1 MICCAMTGA
10 VAKQVKVVTN
20 EGVVYVGTLKQF
32 KAFEKVVLIIQGK
45 EYSIPYNNVEAINEV
60 AADTPEQVPAGQ
72 APSEQT
78 PSEAVKEEPVKEEP
92 VKARSRK
99 AKSRKAKSRKEE
111 QPEVDEQPKVVEE
124 PKVVEQPKVV
134 EEPKVVEQ
142 PKVVE
147 EPVVVEQPKVLE
159 SPKALL
165 EEPKVN
171 PEPKA
176 NPEPKVN
183 PEPKAKPEPKV
194 KPEPNP
200 TSKLT
205 GYTGFVLEKGNN
217 VYLDCTSDPKNDE
230 YDNAAVDVLKRQL
243 RRDGFWNVVAD
254 KKDAHLT
261 IICKVDLNKKTS
273 IGIGSPV
280 TGKEEILGDTDQPEN
295 VNDYRRI
302 VWEMY
307 NKHVLTLQR
316 KIENEKVPKQMRKDF
331 TK

>member
-1 MICCAMTGA
+1 MTGA

-99 AKSRKAKSRKEE
+99 AKSRKEE
-111 QPEVDEQPKVVEE
+111 QPEVA
-124 PKVVEQPKVV
+124 EQPKVV

-165 EEPKVN
+165 EEPKV
-171 PEPKA
+171 
-176 NPEPKVN
+176 
-183 PEPKAKPEPKV
+183 

-200 TSKLT
+200 TSKWT

>member
-1 MICCAMTGA
+1 MICCAMTGT

-111 QPEVDEQPKVVEE
+111 QPEVAEQPKVVEE

-134 EEPKVVEQ
+134 EEPK
-142 PKVVE
+142 
-147 EPVVVEQPKVLE
+147 VVEQPKVLE

-176 NPEPKVN
+176 NPEPKV
-183 PEPKAKPEPKV
+183 

-200 TSKLT
+200 TSKWT

>member
-99 AKSRKAKSRKEE
+99 AKSRKEE
-111 QPEVDEQPKVVEE
+111 QPEVA
-124 PKVVEQPKVV
+124 EQPKVV

-200 TSKLT
+200 TSKWT

>member
-111 QPEVDEQPKVVEE
+111 QPEVAEQPKVVEE
-124 PKVVEQPKVV
+124 PKVVEQPKV
-134 EEPKVVEQ
+134 
-142 PKVVE
+142 
-147 EPVVVEQPKVLE
+147 LE

-165 EEPKVN
+165 ESPKALLE
-171 PEPKA
+171 EPKA

>member
-111 QPEVDEQPKVVEE
+111 QPEVA
-124 PKVVEQPKVV
+124 EQPKVV

-171 PEPKA
+171 PEPK
-176 NPEPKVN
+176 
-183 PEPKAKPEPKV
+183 V

-200 TSKLT
+200 TSKWT

>member
-1 MICCAMTGA
+1 MKKVIIILMMICCAMTGT

-99 AKSRKAKSRKEE
+99 EE
-111 QPEVDEQPKVVEE
+111 QPEVA
-124 PKVVEQPKVV
+124 EQPKVV

-165 EEPKVN
+165 ESPNALLE
-171 PEPKA
+171 
-176 NPEPKVN
+176 
-183 PEPKAKPEPKV
+183 EPKV

-200 TSKLT
+200 TSKWT

>member
-99 AKSRKAKSRKEE
+99 AKSRKEE
-111 QPEVDEQPKVVEE
+111 QPEVAEQPKVVEE

-183 PEPKAKPEPKV
+183 PEP
-194 KPEPNP
+194 NP
-200 TSKLT
+200 TSKWT

>member
-1 MICCAMTGA
+1 MKKVIIILMMICCAMTGA

-99 AKSRKAKSRKEE
+99 AKSRKEE
-111 QPEVDEQPKVVEE
+111 QPEVA
-124 PKVVEQPKVV
+124 EQPKVV

-165 EEPKVN
+165 ESPNALLE
-171 PEPKA
+171 
-176 NPEPKVN
+176 
-183 PEPKAKPEPKV
+183 EPKV

-200 TSKLT
+200 TSKWT

-230 YDNAAVDVLKRQL
+230 YDNSAVDVLKRQL

>member
-1 MICCAMTGA
+1 MKKVIIVLMMICCAMTGA

-92 VKARSRK
+92 VKA
-99 AKSRKAKSRKEE
+99 KSRKAKSRKEE
-111 QPEVDEQPKVVEE
+111 QPEVAEQPKVVEE
-124 PKVVEQPKVV
+124 PVVVEQPKVV
-134 EEPKVVEQ
+134 EEPK
-142 PKVVE
+142 
-147 EPVVVEQPKVLE
+147 VVEQPKVLE

-176 NPEPKVN
+176 NPEP
-183 PEPKAKPEPKV
+183 
-194 KPEPNP
+194 NP
-200 TSKLT
+200 TSKWT

>member
-92 VKARSRK
+92 VKEEPVKARSRK
-99 AKSRKAKSRKEE
+99 AKSRKAKYRKEE
-111 QPEVDEQPKVVEE
+111 QPEVAEQPKVVEE
-124 PKVVEQPKVV
+124 PVVVEQPKVV
-134 EEPKVVEQ
+134 EEPK
-142 PKVVE
+142 
-147 EPVVVEQPKVLE
+147 VVEQPKVLE

-183 PEPKAKPEPKV
+183 PEP
-194 KPEPNP
+194 NP
-200 TSKLT
+200 TSKWT

>member
-1 MICCAMTGA
+1 MTGA

-20 EGVVYVGTLKQF
+20 EGVVYVGTLKLF

-99 AKSRKAKSRKEE
+99 AKSRKEE
-111 QPEVDEQPKVVEE
+111 QPEVA
-124 PKVVEQPKVV
+124 
-134 EEPKVVEQ
+134 EQ

-183 PEPKAKPEPKV
+183 PEP
-194 KPEPNP
+194 NP
-200 TSKLT
+200 TSKWT

>member
-1 MICCAMTGA
+1 MTGA

-111 QPEVDEQPKVVEE
+111 QPEVA
-124 PKVVEQPKVV
+124 EQPKVV

-165 EEPKVN
+165 ESPKALLEEPKVN

-176 NPEPKVN
+176 NPEPKV
-183 PEPKAKPEPKV
+183 

-200 TSKLT
+200 TSKWT

>member
-78 PSEAVKEEPVKEEP
+78 PSEAVKEEPVK
-92 VKARSRK
+92 AR
-99 AKSRKAKSRKEE
+99 SRKAKSRKEE
-111 QPEVDEQPKVVEE
+111 QPEVA
-124 PKVVEQPKVV
+124 
-134 EEPKVVEQ
+134 EQ

-165 EEPKVN
+165 ES
-171 PEPKA
+171 PKA
-176 NPEPKVN
+176 LLE
-183 PEPKAKPEPKV
+183 EPKV

-200 TSKLT
+200 TSKWT

>member
-1 MICCAMTGA
+1 MKKVIIILMMICCAMTGA

-99 AKSRKAKSRKEE
+99 AKSRKEE
-111 QPEVDEQPKVVEE
+111 QPEVAKQPKVVEE
-124 PKVVEQPKVV
+124 PKVVEQPKVL
-134 EEPKVVEQ
+134 ESPKAL
-142 PKVVE
+142 
-147 EPVVVEQPKVLE
+147 LE

-165 EEPKVN
+165 EEPK
-171 PEPKA
+171 A
-176 NPEPKVN
+176 NPEPT
-183 PEPKAKPEPKV
+183 
-194 KPEPNP
+194 P
-200 TSKLT
+200 TSKWT

>member
-111 QPEVDEQPKVVEE
+111 QPEVA
-124 PKVVEQPKVV
+124 EQPKVV

-165 EEPKVN
+165 ESPKALLEEPKVN

-183 PEPKAKPEPKV
+183 PEP
-194 KPEPNP
+194 NP
-200 TSKLT
+200 TSKWT

>member
-1 MICCAMTGA
+1 MTGA

-111 QPEVDEQPKVVEE
+111 QPEVA
-124 PKVVEQPKVV
+124 EQPKVV

-165 EEPKVN
+165 ESPKALLEEPKVN

-183 PEPKAKPEPKV
+183 PEP
-194 KPEPNP
+194 NP
-200 TSKLT
+200 TSKWT

-280 TGKEEILGDTDQPEN
+280 TGKEEKLGDTDQPEN

>member
-78 PSEAVKEEPVKEEP
+78 PSEAVKEEPVK
-92 VKARSRK
+92 AR
-99 AKSRKAKSRKEE
+99 SRKAKSRKEE
-111 QPEVDEQPKVVEE
+111 QPEVA
-124 PKVVEQPKVV
+124 EQPKVV

-200 TSKLT
+200 TSKWT

>member
-111 QPEVDEQPKVVEE
+111 QPEVA
-124 PKVVEQPKVV
+124 EQPKVV

-176 NPEPKVN
+176 NPEPKV
-183 PEPKAKPEPKV
+183 

-200 TSKLT
+200 TSKWT

>member
-78 PSEAVKEEPVKEEP
+78 PSEAVKEEPVK
-92 VKARSRK
+92 ARSRK

-111 QPEVDEQPKVVEE
+111 QPEVAEQPKVVEE

-134 EEPKVVEQ
+134 EEPVVVEQ

-165 EEPKVN
+165 EEPK
-171 PEPKA
+171 A

-183 PEPKAKPEPKV
+183 PEP
-194 KPEPNP
+194 NP
-200 TSKLT
+200 TSKWT

-280 TGKEEILGDTDQPEN
+280 TGKEEKLGDTDQPEN

>member
-78 PSEAVKEEPVKEEP
+78 PSEAVKEELVKEEP

-99 AKSRKAKSRKEE
+99 AKSRKAKYRKEE
-111 QPEVDEQPKVVEE
+111 QPEVAEQPKVVEE

-142 PKVVE
+142 PKV
-147 EPVVVEQPKVLE
+147 LE

-165 EEPKVN
+165 EEPK
-171 PEPKA
+171 A
-176 NPEPKVN
+176 N
-183 PEPKAKPEPKV
+183 PEPKAKPEP
-194 KPEPNP
+194 NP
-200 TSKLT
+200 TSKWT

>member
-1 MICCAMTGA
+1 MMICCAMTGA

-78 PSEAVKEEPVKEEP
+78 PSEAVKEEPVK
-92 VKARSRK
+92 

-111 QPEVDEQPKVVEE
+111 QPEVA
-124 PKVVEQPKVV
+124 EQPKVV

-165 EEPKVN
+165 ESPKALLEEPKVN

-176 NPEPKVN
+176 NPEPKV
-183 PEPKAKPEPKV
+183 

-200 TSKLT
+200 TSKWT

>member
-1 MICCAMTGA
+1 MTGA

-99 AKSRKAKSRKEE
+99 AKSRKEE
-111 QPEVDEQPKVVEE
+111 QPEVA
-124 PKVVEQPKVV
+124 EQPKVV

-200 TSKLT
+200 TSKWT

>member
-1 MICCAMTGA
+1 MICCAMADA

-78 PSEAVKEEPVKEEP
+78 PSEAVKEEPVKA
-92 VKARSRK
+92 KSRK
-99 AKSRKAKSRKEE
+99 AKSRKAKYRKEE
-111 QPEVDEQPKVVEE
+111 QPEVAEQPKVVEE

-142 PKVVE
+142 PKVLE
-147 EPVVVEQPKVLE
+147 SPKALLE

-171 PEPKA
+171 PEPKI
-176 NPEPKVN
+176 
-183 PEPKAKPEPKV
+183 

-200 TSKLT
+200 TSKWT

-261 IICKVDLNKKTS
+261 IICKVDLKKKTS

>member
-1 MICCAMTGA
+1 MKKVIIILMMICCAMTGA

-111 QPEVDEQPKVVEE
+111 QPEVA
-124 PKVVEQPKVV
+124 EQPKVV

-183 PEPKAKPEPKV
+183 PEPKAN
-194 KPEPNP
+194 PEPNP
-200 TSKLT
+200 TSKWT

>member
-99 AKSRKAKSRKEE
+99 AKSRKEE
-111 QPEVDEQPKVVEE
+111 QPEVA
-124 PKVVEQPKVV
+124 EQPKVV

-183 PEPKAKPEPKV
+183 PEP
-194 KPEPNP
+194 NP
-200 TSKLT
+200 TSKWT

>member
-111 QPEVDEQPKVVEE
+111 QPEVA
-124 PKVVEQPKVV
+124 EQPKVV

-165 EEPKVN
+165 ES
-171 PEPKA
+171 PKA
-176 NPEPKVN
+176 LLE
-183 PEPKAKPEPKV
+183 EPKV

-200 TSKLT
+200 TSKWT

>member
-78 PSEAVKEEPVKEEP
+78 PSEAVKEEPVK
-92 VKARSRK
+92 AR
-99 AKSRKAKSRKEE
+99 SRKAKSRKEE
-111 QPEVDEQPKVVEE
+111 QPEVA
-124 PKVVEQPKVV
+124 EQPKVV

-165 EEPKVN
+165 ES
-171 PEPKA
+171 PKA
-176 NPEPKVN
+176 LLE
-183 PEPKAKPEPKV
+183 EPKV

-200 TSKLT
+200 TSKWT

>member
-111 QPEVDEQPKVVEE
+111 QPEVAEQPKVVEE
-124 PKVVEQPKVV
+124 PK
-134 EEPKVVEQ
+134 
-142 PKVVE
+142 
-147 EPVVVEQPKVLE
+147 VVEQPKVLE

-171 PEPKA
+171 PEPK
-176 NPEPKVN
+176 
-183 PEPKAKPEPKV
+183 V

-200 TSKLT
+200 TSKWT

>member
-1 MICCAMTGA
+1 MKKVIIILMMICCAMTGA

-111 QPEVDEQPKVVEE
+111 QPEVA
-124 PKVVEQPKVV
+124 EQPKVV

-171 PEPKA
+171 PEPK
-176 NPEPKVN
+176 
-183 PEPKAKPEPKV
+183 V

-200 TSKLT
+200 TSKWT

>member
-1 MICCAMTGA
+1 MICCAMTGT

-111 QPEVDEQPKVVEE
+111 QPEVAEQPKVVEE

-134 EEPKVVEQ
+134 EEPVVVEQ

-171 PEPKA
+171 PEPK
-176 NPEPKVN
+176 
-183 PEPKAKPEPKV
+183 V

-200 TSKLT
+200 TSKWT

>member
-78 PSEAVKEEPVKEEP
+78 PSEAVKEEPVKA
-92 VKARSRK
+92 KSRK
-99 AKSRKAKSRKEE
+99 AKSRKAKYRKEE
-111 QPEVDEQPKVVEE
+111 QPEVAEQPKVVEE
-124 PKVVEQPKVV
+124 PK
-134 EEPKVVEQ
+134 
-142 PKVVE
+142 
-147 EPVVVEQPKVLE
+147 VVEQPKVLE

-183 PEPKAKPEPKV
+183 PEP
-194 KPEPNP
+194 NP
-200 TSKLT
+200 TSKWT

>member
-1 MICCAMTGA
+1 MTGA

-111 QPEVDEQPKVVEE
+111 QPEVAEQPKVVEE
-124 PKVVEQPKVV
+124 PV
-134 EEPKVVEQ
+134 VVEQ

-165 EEPKVN
+165 EEPK
-171 PEPKA
+171 A

-183 PEPKAKPEPKV
+183 PEP
-194 KPEPNP
+194 NP
-200 TSKLT
+200 TSKWT

-280 TGKEEILGDTDQPEN
+280 TGKEEKLGDTDQPEN

>member
-111 QPEVDEQPKVVEE
+111 QPEVAEQPKVVEE
-124 PKVVEQPKVV
+124 PKVVEQPKV
-134 EEPKVVEQ
+134 
-142 PKVVE
+142 
-147 EPVVVEQPKVLE
+147 LE

-165 EEPKVN
+165 ESPKALLEEPKANPEPKVN

-176 NPEPKVN
+176 NPEPKV
-183 PEPKAKPEPKV
+183 

-200 TSKLT
+200 TSKWT

>member
-1 MICCAMTGA
+1 MTGA

-111 QPEVDEQPKVVEE
+111 QPEVA
-124 PKVVEQPKVV
+124 
-134 EEPKVVEQ
+134 EQ

-165 EEPKVN
+165 EEPK
-171 PEPKA
+171 A

-183 PEPKAKPEPKV
+183 PEP
-194 KPEPNP
+194 NP
-200 TSKLT
+200 TSKWT

-280 TGKEEILGDTDQPEN
+280 TGKEEKLGDTDQPEN

>member
-111 QPEVDEQPKVVEE
+111 QPEVAEQPKVVEE
-124 PKVVEQPKVV
+124 PKVVEQPKV
-134 EEPKVVEQ
+134 
-142 PKVVE
+142 
-147 EPVVVEQPKVLE
+147 LE
-159 SPKALL
+159 SPKTLL

-183 PEPKAKPEPKV
+183 PEP
-194 KPEPNP
+194 NP
-200 TSKLT
+200 TSKWT

>member
-1 MICCAMTGA
+1 MICCAMTGT

-92 VKARSRK
+92 VKA
-99 AKSRKAKSRKEE
+99 KSRKAKSRKEE
-111 QPEVDEQPKVVEE
+111 QPEVA
-124 PKVVEQPKVV
+124 EQPKVV

-183 PEPKAKPEPKV
+183 PEP
-194 KPEPNP
+194 NP
-200 TSKLT
+200 TSKWT

>member
-111 QPEVDEQPKVVEE
+111 QPEVA
-124 PKVVEQPKVV
+124 EQPKVV

-183 PEPKAKPEPKV
+183 PEP
-194 KPEPNP
+194 NP
-200 TSKLT
+200 TSKWT